1 MPSLASPW
9 SEAYHAVAASLF
21 FESPE
26 VVLAARA
33 GLCPRPCVNFLPSWS
48 GRGQAPHKLPHAQ
61 FCGELSF
68 CEQVVNR
75 GCRGDQGDRGGDGG
89 GCQGGRGGG
98 ETDER
103 DERALMVVLE
113 GYYEQ
118 STRRLNDLLLAQL
131 GINNTWWT

>member
-1 MPSLASPW
+1 
-9 SEAYHAVAASLF
+9 
-21 FESPE
+21 
-26 VVLAARA
+26 
-33 GLCPRPCVNFLPSWS
+33 
-48 GRGQAPHKLPHAQ
+48 
-61 FCGELSF
+61 
-68 CEQVVNR
+68 VVNR